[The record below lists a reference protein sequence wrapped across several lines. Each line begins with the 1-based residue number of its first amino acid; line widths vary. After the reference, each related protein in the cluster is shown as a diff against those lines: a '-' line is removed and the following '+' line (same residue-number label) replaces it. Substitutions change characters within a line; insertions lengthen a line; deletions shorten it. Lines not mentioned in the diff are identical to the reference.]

1 MYPKHRYIVG
11 LTKETSI
18 YFLLKKHFTEE
29 VGICWQ
35 YRYYKRTQKLLVG
48 MLKLSDTTQKL
59 LQPKLHFIC
68 LLLMC
73 QVIDIEGCVN
83 ILAAGRQN
91 QGFQG
96 GSTKRRARE
105 PRPYVML
112 ISVFPKI
119 YSKTQKYVDTLGNN
133 SLSFAGGV

>member
-1 MYPKHRYIVG
+1 M
-11 LTKETSI
+11 
-18 YFLLKKHFTEE
+18 
-29 VGICWQ
+29 
-35 YRYYKRTQKLLVG
+35 LVG

-119 YSKTQKYVDTLGNN
+119 
-133 SLSFAGGV
+133 